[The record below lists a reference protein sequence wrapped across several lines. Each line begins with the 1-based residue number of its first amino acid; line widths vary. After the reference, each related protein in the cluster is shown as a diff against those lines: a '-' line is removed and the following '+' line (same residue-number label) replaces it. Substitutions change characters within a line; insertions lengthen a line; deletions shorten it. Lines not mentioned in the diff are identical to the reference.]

1 MLLGWQDYILFLP
14 FRCLQMLQ
22 RSDLRILMSALLI
35 GSMNLTIAGCAS
47 STTSSAPPGQGG
59 STPIAESQSKQTPKA
74 SESPDAQPEKT
85 DASAS
90 TEQDSTEVKPKSQ
103 SVPSSK
109 SAAPSEVAVPDIP
122 QDKVL
127 SSVKADWNRD
137 GVTDRAI
144 LAASEADPTETD
156 LLIYLSDP
164 SQKSRL
170 ALSKKNVAWRG
181 AMYGT
186 QPSLSVNPQGSLVV
200 NSANDAIGRD
210 RWSKKITA
218 MYENGEF
225 VVAGYTYS
233 YHDTLDLSVGGTC
246 DVNLLTGKGVRNN
259 QEFRTTLKPM
269 NLKNWTEDSEPKECN
284 F

>member
-1 MLLGWQDYILFLP
+1 
-14 FRCLQMLQ
+14 MLQ
-22 RSDLRILMSALLI
+22 RSNLRVVMSALLI
-35 GSMNLTIAGCAS
+35 GHMNLTMVGCAS
-47 STTSSAPPGQGG
+47 STPSSAPPGQSG
-59 STPIAESQSKQTPKA
+59 STPIAEAQPKQTPNS
-74 SESPDAQPEKT
+74 SESSGAQPEKT
-85 DASAS
+85 EAPAS
-90 TEQDSTEVKPKSQ
+90 TQPTAEVKPKSQ

-109 SAAPSEVAVPDIP
+109 TSASSEIAMPDIP
-122 QDKVL
+122 QDKVI
-127 SSVKADWNRD
+127 SAVKADWNGD
-137 GVTDRAI
+137 SITDRAI
-144 LAASEADPTETD
+144 LTVSEADATETD

-170 ALSKKNVAWRG
+170 ALSKRNVAWRG

-186 QPSLSVNPQGSLVV
+186 QPSLSVNPQGSLVI

-233 YHDTLDLSVGGTC
+233 YHDTLDLAVGGTC
-246 DVNLLTGKGVRNN
+246 DVNLLTGRGVKNN

-269 NLKNWTEDSEPKECN
+269 NLENWTEDSEPKECN